1 MSIVEMRVHMDCPG
15 CETRIKKA
23 LSKIKGVDNIYVDM
37 EMQKVTVM
45 GWADQKKVLKTVRNT
60 GRVAEIW
67 PYPYNP
73 EYHGYAHKYYFSN
86 NSHDSQAPTKKFYS
100 GYRGGGLQHSIESK
114 PSSIYNYHVH
124 GYNGH
129 EHGYFQQPLSS
140 AFVDEGTR
148 YMFSD
153 ENVHGCS
160 IM

>member
-23 LSKIKGVDNIYVDM
+23 LSKLKGVDNIYVDM
-37 EMQKVTVM
+37 KMQKVTVM
-45 GWADQKKVLKTVRNT
+45 GWADQKKILKTVRNT

-86 NSHDSQAPTKKFYS
+86 NSFDSPAPIKNFYS
-100 GYRGGGLQHSIESK
+100 GSRGGGLQHSTESK
-114 PSSIYNYHVH
+114 PPSVYNYLVH

-129 EHGYFQQPLSS
+129 GHGYYQQPLSS
-140 AFVDEGTR
+140 ALVDEGTR